1 MLEFTVK
8 QNDAGRRIDT
18 FLFRLLPECPRS
30 LIYKAFRKKDV
41 RLNGKKADIS
51 SPISVGDTVTIYL
64 PADIKPTPVSK
75 KPVFLKASKKLVIVY
90 EDDNILIA
98 DKPAGL
104 LCHSDKNNFSD
115 TLIDRVKRY
124 LYENGQYD
132 PQSEQ
137 CFSPALC
144 NRIDRNT
151 CGLVIAAKNAES
163 LRIINSLIKQRQ
175 ISKYYVCLAKGKMP
189 KQNDT
194 LVGYIQKN
202 EDANISTVS
211 DGSNGRKI
219 ITEYTVKNYKNGVSL
234 LEIHLITGR
243 THQIRAHLA
252 SIGHPLIG
260 DPKYGKRDDREK
272 YPYQALCAERVL
284 FSVPSDEAYSRLFYL
299 DKKEFFTDN
308 IWFLNR

>member
-8 QNDAGRRIDT
+8 PNDAGRRLDT
-18 FLFRLLPECPRS
+18 FLFRLLPECPHS

-41 RLNGKKADIS
+41 KLNGKKADIS
-51 SPISVGDTVTIYL
+51 SVIKDGDTVKIYL
-64 PADIKPTPVSK
+64 PADIKPTAMVKRPD
-75 KPVFLKASKKLVIVY
+75 FLKASKKLDIVY
-90 EDDNILIA
+90 EDDNILIT

-163 LRIINSLIKQRQ
+163 LRIINSLIKERQ
-175 ISKYYVCLAKGKMP
+175 ISKYYICLAKGKMP
-189 KQNDT
+189 KTNDT
-194 LVGYIQKN
+194 LVGYIQKD
-202 EDANISTVS
+202 EDSNVSTVS
-211 DGSNGRKI
+211 DDLSGRKI
-219 ITEYTVKNYKNGVSL
+219 ITEYTVKDYKNGVSL

-252 SIGHPLIG
+252 SINHPLIG
-260 DPKYGKRDDREK
+260 DPKYGKRTDRGK
-272 YPYQALCAERVL
+272 YPYQALCAKRIV
-284 FSVPSDEAYSRLFYL
+284 FAVPSDEAYSRLLYL
-299 DKKEFFTDN
+299 DKKEFSTDN

>member
-8 QNDAGRRIDT
+8 PNDAGRRLDT
-18 FLFRLLPECPRS
+18 FLFRLLPECPHS

-41 RLNGKKADIS
+41 RLNGKKAVIS
-51 SPISVGDTVTIYL
+51 APISVGDTVTIYL
-64 PADIKPTPVSK
+64 PADIKPAAVLK
-75 KPVFLKASKKLVIVY
+75 KPDFLKASKKLCIVY

-124 LYENGQYD
+124 LYEKGQYD

-151 CGLVIAAKNAES
+151 CGLVTAAKNAES

-194 LVGYIQKN
+194 LVGYIQKDEGSN
-202 EDANISTVS
+202 VSTVS
-211 DGSNGRKI
+211 DDLSGRKI
-219 ITEYTVKNYKNGVSL
+219 ITEYTVKDYKNGVSL

-252 SIGHPLIG
+252 SINHPLIG
-260 DPKYGKRDDREK
+260 DPKYGKRTDREK
-272 YPYQALCAERVL
+272 YPYQALCARKII
-284 FSVPSDEAYSRLFYL
+284 FSIPSDEAYSRLLYL
-299 DKKEFFTDN
+299 DKKEFSTEN